1 MYCVL
6 CKTDH
11 EDVNWRHK
19 QWIEGQPDGW
29 ACSKW
34 FTPRPLHSMVE
45 FVPSEMKEARKQYA
59 DEQVQPYRQGEL
71 SREFVNLH
79 PDKVKGM
86 VKSGIVTKQQ
96 VKQSKHVWKNDLKG
110 LSARA
115 TS

>member
-1 MYCVL
+1 MKCDSHYPIIGNWDVIQEDGNSTTYQCPR
-6 CKTDH
+6 CKETYTVATHHGPLDM
-11 EDVNWRHK
+11 V
-19 QWIEGQPDGW
+19 PD
-29 ACSKW
+29 
-34 FTPRPLHSMVE
+34 
-45 FVPSEMKEARKQYA
+45 EMKEARKQYA
-59 DEQVQPYRQGEL
+59 DEQVQPYRQGQL